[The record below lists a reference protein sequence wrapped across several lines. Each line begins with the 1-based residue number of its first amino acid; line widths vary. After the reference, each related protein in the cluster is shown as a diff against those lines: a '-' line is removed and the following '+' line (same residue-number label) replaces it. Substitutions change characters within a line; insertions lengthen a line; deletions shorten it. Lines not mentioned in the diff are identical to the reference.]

1 MSALHSPWKV
11 HRARRGA
18 SRGQVGSVDLVAVF
32 LTFVRN
38 EGVFYLGEDLAPSW
52 PQLFPSKSWRSL
64 RMACTELPE
73 C

>member
-1 MSALHSPWKV
+1 M
-11 HRARRGA
+11 
-18 SRGQVGSVDLVAVF
+18 GSVDLVAVF

-64 RMACTELPE
+64 RMACAELPE